1 MLLVDY
7 MKLNWRAGMDSGA
20 DKSASLAVG
29 DIGAGEQQV
38 AENIMRRY
46 Y

>member
-1 MLLVDY
+1 MLVDN

-20 DKSASLAVG
+20 GKFASLAVG
-29 DIGAGEQQV
+29 DIGAGEQKV

>member
-1 MLLVDY
+1 MLVDY
-7 MKLNWRAGMDSGA
+7 MKLNSRAGMDSGA
-20 DKSASLAVG
+20 EKSVSLAVG
-29 DIGAGEQQV
+29 DIGAGEQKV